1 MAALAPIK
9 TFGGLCLDS
18 TLGVASYL
26 LANPCDAAS
35 PSQLFTILPT
45 GNGTNFRV
53 QTNSPPNL
61 FMAVWGGASSAEAV
75 VGIYYDTHGTEQIFH
90 QLPGSNSWTPTYT
103 DSFCLDVYGGI
114 PTPGSKL
121 NLWPCTGMP
130 NQIFQHTSVTELVA
144 DWNPIT
150 TTNNLCL
157 DSANGYYK
165 GAIVTTCANTW
176 TQQFRILPTDD
187 GVNFRVQSLADQSLY
202 LDVFGSATGNGYT
215 VGFYSLSGEAG
226 QLWHYK
232 SGTHN
237 IVPSYTDQYCLDANG
252 NSPAVGAST
261 TLWQCGNGQPNQ
273 MWSNP
278 FADVAD
284 YNIAKSSDARVGSAQ
299 GVVDCP
305 SQGTGK
311 NLGLLA
317 RACNSMSNCLGFNSN
332 GFLKCSGPR
341 NILPALTPD
350 SCDFYSKKSAKFGN
364 PDFTPPPQ
372 WASII
377 RAYAP
382 VYRVHPSESYFP
394 VDPLDW
400 FSQVTLWQ
408 RNAPGSG
415 DGSQVSANDHNLR
428 SNLMSLSHHAS
439 SAEDQFN
446 YEYLTPM
453 MPDGSNVYGHM
464 GGAAG
469 WSDCNQLP
477 ILCGSPNAKNNINNI
492 PVYAIAVDKPEVN
505 AVDVFYWTWWGYNQG
520 NYIGASTIADV
531 VCGSSWNP
539 ANWPYLEHV
548 VIRFNRNTGKP
559 SQLWMD
565 HHGNDDQYSRRTWN
579 ADGTPNGFQTKG
591 VKPVVYVAQGSHEGY
606 PQVGSFLTFA
616 STNGLL
622 RDFLSMT
629 ADGVLDHTADGGVEW
644 DAEANLQVR
653 WGVTEP
659 RTPPAI
665 SYVRNGDGDVMHWF
679 MREDG
684 TIKQEDAWMCYGGRV
699 GILEASGNS
708 LYYSAMNPVIRVDA
722 PEIIFSILI
731 LFL

>member
-1 MAALAPIK
+1 MVLLTHI
-9 TFGGLCLDS
+9 TIGDHYGDCGYYLDEYYGCLQDHCQPQASLDDWFFFNACESFDS
-18 TLGVASYL
+18 
-26 LANPCDAAS
+26 
-35 PSQLFTILPT
+35 
-45 GNGTNFRV
+45 R
-53 QTNSPPNL
+53 QTNKNNCQDQKLAKINILMPAFIVTAKYDFHGSTDI
-61 FMAVWGGASSAEAV
+61 
-75 VGIYYDTHGTEQIFH
+75 GIDANNYMGNF
-90 QLPGSNSWTPTYT
+90 
-103 DSFCLDVYGGI
+103 DVYRG
-114 PTPGSKL
+114 
-121 NLWPCTGMP
+121 
-130 NQIFQHTSVTELVA
+130 
-144 DWNPIT
+144 D
-150 TTNNLCL
+150 
-157 DSANGYYK
+157 
-165 GAIVTTCANTW
+165 
-176 TQQFRILPTDD
+176 
-187 GVNFRVQSLADQSLY
+187 LA
-202 LDVFGSATGNGYT
+202 
-215 VGFYSLSGEAG
+215 
-226 QLWHYK
+226 
-232 SGTHN
+232 
-237 IVPSYTDQYCLDANG
+237 
-252 NSPAVGAST
+252 
-261 TLWQCGNGQPNQ
+261 
-273 MWSNP
+273 
-278 FADVAD
+278 
-284 YNIAKSSDARVGSAQ
+284 YNIPGLAKACEEWSDASGNVCHGFNSGGWMKCGGPGFPQPLTGGNLDLYVKQGTYISPGYNKATAADARVGNGQ
-299 GVVDCP
+299 GVYDCA
-305 SQGTGK
+305 
-311 NLGLLA
+311 A
-317 RACNSMSNCLGFNSN
+317 RGDIAHNIPELEKACDSIHNCLGFNTN
-332 GFLKCSGPR
+332 GWMKCGPR
-341 NILPALTPD
+341 GVLPALTAD
-350 SCDFYSKKSAKFGN
+350 SRCDFYSKKSAKFGKL
-364 PDFTPPPQ
+364 DFTPPPQ

-382 VYRVHPSESYFP
+382 VYRIHPSESYFP

-400 FSQVTLWQ
+400 FSQVTLWE
-408 RNAPGSG
+408 RNAPGSD

-428 SNLMSLSHHAS
+428 SNLMSTSHHAS

-446 YEYLTPM
+446 YEFLTPM

-492 PVYAIAVDKPEVN
+492 PVYAIAVDKPDVN

-520 NYIGASTIADV
+520 KYIGASTIADV

-539 ANWPYLEHV
+539 ANWPCRAIASAIPGTVIQNHFSDLEHV

-622 RDFLSMT
+622 HDFLSMT

-665 SYVRNGDGDVMHWF
+665 SYVRTGDGDVMHSF

-699 GILEASGNS
+699 GILEASGSS

-722 PEIIFSILI
+722 PEGPFTRWFTFADSYYH
-731 LFL
+731 FTPPQ